1 MTGGSEV
8 GGVAV
13 VSSGAAKMG
22 ELGETVALGSGAVSG
37 VVAAG
42 VVDRGAAAFA
52 DFEPGACQ
60 PGITSSMPGRI
71 LAGSEILFAVAIS
84 PILT

>member
-1 MTGGSEV
+1 MTGGSDV

-13 VSSGAAKMG
+13 ASSGAAKIG
-22 ELGETVALGSGAVSG
+22 ELGEAVALGGVVVPG
-37 VVAAG
+37 VVAAE

-52 DFEPGACQ
+52 DFEPGACH